1 MGNEVNIVVKS
12 KDESGP
18 GLESAKKNAS
28 KMGDTVKEVGKRAAE
43 FAAANFI
50 ESGAEKVKEFV
61 SGSVEAFSNLNE
73 SLNAVNKIFGTS
85 QNKILDWGK
94 TTANSYGL
102 SQRAFND
109 LAVPLGAGLKN
120 AGIPLDKVADQT
132 INLTKRASDMASVFN
147 TSVPEALDAIQSG
160 LRGESDPLE
169 RYGVGLTAAKVQAE
183 ALAESHKKV
192 ASSLTPQELA
202 MARINLIMKQT
213 SSTQGDFVQTSGQL
227 ANAERIASAKTEELQ
242 AKIGA
247 QLQPAVLALTK
258 AKLALVAV
266 IANKLLPALVAFGKW
281 ISDHTGTVTIIAAAI
296 AGVLVSAFVSWA
308 VAAAAA
314 GIATLVAMAPLILIG
329 AALGVAALAFIK
341 AWQSSQKFRD
351 VMTSVMAAV
360 ATGVLSEIQ
369 LILEA
374 FKLLTGAWLDAGSI
388 IIHGAALAFG
398 WIPGIGDKLKGAQHA
413 FDSFKDGVSSTLDK
427 AIQKTQ
433 DWKDG
438 VNKMPK
444 EVKLK
449 GDISNLQTKIAAA
462 KAKLA
467 TVPPSHQSAIKAT
480 IAQLEAQVRAAKA
493 HLASIKGKTVTV
505 RVNTMYEMNKGYAG
519 NAATGGKASGGIIG
533 AASGGVRGGL
543 TWVGEHGAELADLP
557 YGTKVYPSGQSMAMV
572 GAGGGGG
579 GALTIQWIGSN
590 AGDEFMTWLR
600 KNIRIQGGNVQAAL
614 GRG

>member
-1 MGNEVNIVVKS
+1 MSGNNEVDIVVKS

-18 GLESAKKNAS
+18 GMESARKNAS

-43 FAAANFI
+43 FAAAHFI
-50 ESGAEKVKEFV
+50 EAGAEKVKEFV

-85 QNKILDWGK
+85 ANKILDWGK

-120 AGIPLDKVADQT
+120 AGIPMDKVADQT

-183 ALAESHKKV
+183 ALNETHKKS
-192 ASSLTPQELA
+192 AKGLTTQELA

-213 SSTQGDFVQTSGQL
+213 SSTQGDFVNTSGQL

-266 IANKLLPALVAFGKW
+266 LANKLLPALVAFGKW
-281 ISDHTGTVTIIAAAI
+281 MSDHTTVVKVVAAMI
-296 AGVLVSAFVSWA
+296 AGVLVAAFVSWA

-314 GIATLVAMAPLILIG
+314 GIATLVAMAPLLLIG
-329 AALGVAALAFIK
+329 AAIGVAALAF
-341 AWQSSQKFRD
+341 AHGWQSSQKFREA
-351 VMTSVMAAV
+351 VTTSLSLVADAV
-360 ATGVLSEIQ
+360 LTYVNVILRIMKVLVD
-369 LILEA
+369 
-374 FKLLTGAWLDAGSI
+374 TWLDAGSI
-388 IIHGAALAFG
+388 IINAAAKAFG
-398 WIPGIGDKLKGAQHA
+398 WVPGIGDKLKGAAKA
-413 FDSFKDGVSSTLDK
+413 FDTFKNGVSDVMDK
-427 AIQKTQ
+427 AIQKTS
-433 DWKDG
+433 DWRSA

-449 GDISNLQTKIAAA
+449 GQITDLNAKINAA

-467 TVPPSHQSAIKAT
+467 TVPPSHQSAIR
-480 IAQLEAQVRAAKA
+480 AQISQLQSQVAAAKRQ
-493 HLASIKGKTVTV
+493 LASLQGKTVHV
-505 RVNTMYEMNKGYAG
+505 TMSYSAVYKNFGQPLGVPY
-519 NAATGGKASGGIIG
+519 KASGGIVG
-533 AASGGVRGGL
+533 AASGGMRGGL

-557 YGTKVYPSGQSMAMV
+557 YGTKVYPSGQSKAM
-572 GAGGGGG
+572 AGGPGGG
-579 GALTIQWIGSN
+579 GALTIEWVGSS

-600 KNIRIQGGNVQAAL
+600 KNIRIQGGNVQAVL
-614 GRG
+614 GR